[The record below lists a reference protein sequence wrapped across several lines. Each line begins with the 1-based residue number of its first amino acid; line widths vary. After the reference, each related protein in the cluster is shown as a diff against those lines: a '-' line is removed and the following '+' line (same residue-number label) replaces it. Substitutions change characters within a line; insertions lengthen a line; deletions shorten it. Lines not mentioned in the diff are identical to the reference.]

1 MLKLVNLT
9 GEELRF
15 SVYKQKFEA
24 ENAMLTKDG
33 LTDIMIIPATGKAEL
48 LGYDPEARDF
58 PASYADD
65 GMANY
70 PAQAGCGTK
79 WGFTLYTSICD
90 LRGFEDL
97 YNEKNVVGVPEPQKD
112 TIYIVPNYVA
122 KALRGRK
129 DVIGQYTGR
138 NICNACW
145 NSNTGEVI
153 YRHYFTWYHDFNEYW
168 RFWFER

>member
-9 GEELRF
+9 GEEVRI
-15 SVYKQKFEA
+15 SVYKPNFEA
-24 ENAMLTKDG
+24 ENAKLVKDG
-33 LTDIMIIPATGKAEL
+33 PTDIMIIPAAGKADL
-48 LGYDPEARDF
+48 VGYDPEARV

-97 YNEKNVVGVPEPQKD
+97 YNEKNVVGVPEPQED

-122 KALRGRK
+122 KALRGRE
-129 DVIGQYTGR
+129 DVIGQYTGN
-138 NICNACW
+138 NIFNACW
-145 NSNTGEVI
+145 NSKTGEVN
-153 YRHYFTWYHDFNEYW
+153 YRHYFTWYHDYDEHW
-168 RFWFER
+168 RFWFEH